1 MKEKLFMLVIT
12 LSLVSFTISCESII
26 YETHSSETFVS
37 LMTPDNIGEYEVVGN
52 LSYNTKAVFL
62 IYQLIT
68 LKDAEIDKAI
78 LKQVKKME
86 GDGVINLNIHEQ
98 YDFVDFVV
106 SAVGL
111 GIVNTRTVKIDGDI
125 IKMKPSSMSDL
136 PNINH
141 QLMLAIVDFN
151 KGANR

>member
-1 MKEKLFMLVIT
+1 MKEKSLTFIIIV
-12 LSLVSFTISCESII
+12 SLVSLTLSCESVI
-26 YETHSSETFVS
+26 YETHVSNTFVS
-37 LMTPDNIGEYEVVGN
+37 LTTPDNIGEYEVVGN

-62 IYQLIT
+62 IFQLIT
-68 LKDAEIDKAI
+68 IIDAEIDKAI

-106 SAVGL
+106 SAFGL
-111 GIVNTRTVKIDGDI
+111 GIVNTRTVKIEGDI
-125 IKMKPSSMSDL
+125 IKMNPASTTEL
-136 PNINH
+136 PDINH

-151 KGANR
+151 NGADR